1 MLGKDRGDKSKA
13 LALPPSCFWSI
24 GEAEGCI
31 AVQKELECW
40 QRPVHSES
48 RGGVHGSDDGRG
60 VTVRWRPGTKRD
72 LNSRKGWV
80 GACFPEPPSGTG
92 NVCKGFS

>member
-1 MLGKDRGDKSKA
+1 MPRTVLGKDRGDKSKA
-13 LALPPSCFWSI
+13 LASPPSCFWSI

-60 VTVRWRPGTKRD
+60 VTVKVEARDEARPKQ
-72 LNSRKGWV
+72 S
-80 GACFPEPPSGTG
+80 
-92 NVCKGFS
+92 